1 MKVFNV
7 GIIGVGS
14 RGFGWAKVLAK
25 MENIRIRALCD
36 VNEERLQE
44 KAAELKAEFGVD
56 VPLLTGDYREVIDF
70 EEVEVT
76 LVFSAWRNHVD
87 ASIYSMEKGKPVA
100 TEVCGAHSIQQCWDL
115 VRTYEK
121 TKTPF
126 FFMENCCYGEI
137 EMTVMNMVRQGIFG
151 EIVHCSGGYCHDLRA
166 DMARLTKDDHYRGIE
181 YLKRNSENYPTH
193 EIGPIAK
200 LLDINNGNRFLSL
213 YSVSSKAAGINAY
226 LEDDHPMK
234 NARFAQGD
242 IFTTVLKCANGETV
256 TITLDTTL
264 PRYYSRDFTVRGT
277 KGFYEERTNSV
288 YLDESHRKMEA
299 DWKGNGQWDNMDK
312 EYMEQYR
319 HPLWKTYREVGTRGG
334 HGGMDGLVIDAFFD
348 ALENGTP
355 MPIDVY
361 DAATWM
367 AITALSEDSAAINGP
382 VPFPDFTCG
391 QWLVKKPP
399 IESEYNLR

>member
-14 RGFGWAKVLAK
+14 RGFGWTKVLAK

-36 VNEERLQE
+36 VNEARLQE

-56 VPLLTGDYREVIDF
+56 VPLLTTDYREVIDS
-70 EEVEVT
+70 EAVEVT

-126 FFMENCCYGEI
+126 FFMENCCYGET
-137 EMTVMNMVRQGIFG
+137 EKTVMNMVRKCIFG
-151 EIVHCSGGYCHDLRA
+151 EIVHCAGGYCHDLRA

-213 YSVSSKAAGINAY
+213 YSASSKAAGINAY
-226 LEDDHPMK
+226 LDDDHPMK
-234 NARFAQGD
+234 QARFAQGD
-242 IFTTVLKCANGETV
+242 IFTTILKCANGETV
-256 TITLDTTL
+256 TITLTLDTTL
-264 PRYYSRDFTVRGT
+264 PRCYSRGFTVQGT
-277 KGFYEERTNSV
+277 KAMYCEDNQSFFIDGESTHHFDPEFKNQGR
-288 YLDESHRKMEA
+288 YLEKYGHPTWVEYHK
-299 DWKGNGQWDNMDK
+299 NGI
-312 EYMEQYR
+312 
-319 HPLWKTYREVGTRGG
+319 RGG
-334 HGGMDGLVIDAFFD
+334 HGGMDGLVYDAF
-348 ALENGTP
+348 LECVRTGTP
-355 MPIDVY
+355 CPIDVY
-361 DAATWM
+361 DAVAWM
-367 AITALSEDSAAINGP
+367 VVTPLSEQSIAQGGAP
-382 VPFPDFTCG
+382 VSFPDFTNG
-391 QWLVKKPP
+391 KW
-399 IESEYNLR
+399 YNHG